1 MSDTQSDPSAN
12 SIDSSSSST
21 PTTVIIDGQ
30 EYSAKC
36 IAYLQS
42 ILSADE
48 LPAAI
53 VHCSTSNENTALDSW
68 GLQGGQFWL
77 DTPPP
82 TTAAPTASSAPTL
95 SPSRGPSDAPSL
107 TPSLSFAP
115 SSLGE
120 PTYHPTLHGRLFVL
134 RGTIYYDRNAN
145 GQRDANVA
153 TEEFGPDTEYNV
165 GLGGVNLRLVECD
178 LATGEAVAE
187 MVNPNPGTSGG
198 DNNSKSDNS
207 AGDGGS
213 GESHWNSY
221 SSTISQGYDVLF
233 HPVLADRGVDGG
245 KYNMINIKINRAYY
259 IEAEAPAGFLFTGGV
274 CNDAVPG
281 WRCPK
286 PASYSAVGEIASMK
300 TLSQDHESY
309 GDKFINNGGEDA
321 LGLRVGRSM
330 RCVSV
335 DRTGK
340 VSGNLDLGVMRSGD
354 VKLDKT
360 EVRMTLDLGDVEKSV
375 AEIVDSSAEEEHEKG
390 SEGRRSRS
398 LFLRAVQSVFS
409 PKQQQQSSSSASLQD
424 RILHHATHLGNG
436 RYLLQESDQ
445 YAIGVVAAEVLAS
458 SLDDPLAAR
467 NVELDHISPREVI
480 LSISSLNASN
490 NQETVEES
498 DSEEAAASVDS
509 SSSSSS
515 ASSASNGS
523 ASTGTASYSAAH
535 DKSEGLRRSL
545 AEGSSNTRPTNTQPT
560 YNSRNP
566 APRRQNRLTI
576 DLEVW
581 GHYPPQLNV
590 DFDNIVQESINA
602 QTDAIR
608 AELVDYNTNCEDQ
621 TEKVSDHGFVLDD
634 FEEIHSNKGV
644 VTNTRTKRERNA
656 AQQAAAGDDAMAAS
670 EETVSGGVFRTAC
683 SKEIKLPEY
692 FEESLKTV
700 KATKVEAVTI
710 FEEQSAAPVA
720 MIGVLAALM
729 VVVLIG
735 AFFVFRMGFKKKST
749 DQDDEIDDY
758 SHDEEDTEYSG
769 RKYKDTPAP
778 IPARP
783 ANFVGRELDNIGTA
797 VSQVGGGN
805 SSRFKFGGRK
815 LDKSQTSE
823 DKREAYTR
831 KGSMPVKKVALDESE
846 SIVDPTKALDDD
858 QIAADDRI
866 KDFERRLKTMKAS
879 AIIEKKKLE
888 DFDQSTVSTRPEV
901 PGNIKFAAAQ
911 LASKNSGSTG
921 KGSSDDESSSSSGS
935 SESSSSSS
943 SDSSAPANKR
953 KKKVANKKN
962 VSKGKMSRR
971 VA

>member
-1 MSDTQSDPSAN
+1 
-12 SIDSSSSST
+12 
-21 PTTVIIDGQ
+21 
-30 EYSAKC
+30 
-36 IAYLQS
+36 
-42 ILSADE
+42 
-48 LPAAI
+48 
-53 VHCSTSNENTALDSW
+53 
-68 GLQGGQFWL
+68 
-77 DTPPP
+77 
-82 TTAAPTASSAPTL
+82 
-95 SPSRGPSDAPSL
+95 
-107 TPSLSFAP
+107 
-115 SSLGE
+115 
-120 PTYHPTLHGRLFVL
+120 
-134 RGTIYYDRNAN
+134 
-145 GQRDANVA
+145 
-153 TEEFGPDTEYNV
+153 
-165 GLGGVNLRLVECD
+165 
-178 LATGEAVAE
+178 
-187 MVNPNPGTSGG
+187 
-198 DNNSKSDNS
+198 
-207 AGDGGS
+207 
-213 GESHWNSY
+213 
-221 SSTISQGYDVLF
+221 
-233 HPVLADRGVDGG
+233 VLALCTVFMTCNAPIAVYTVVLITTFSVNTLLYTQYHSR
-245 KYNMINIKINRAYY
+245 YNMINIKINRAYY

-321 LGLRVGRSM
+321 LGLSVGRSM

-340 VSGNLDLGVMRSGD
+340 VSGNLDLGVMRVGD

-467 NVELDHISPREVI
+467 NVELDHISPKEVI

-710 FEEQSAAPVA
+710 LEEPSAAPVA

-735 AFFVFRMGFKKKST
+735 AFFVFRMGELLFLVVYILHPYSWQLCSLTTFVFCFDINHTLCTGFKKKST
-749 DQDDEIDDY
+749 DQDDELDDY

-797 VSQVGGGN
+797 VSQVGGS

-921 KGSSDDESSSSSGS
+921 KGSSDDESSSSSSSS
-935 SESSSSSS
+935 SESSSSSSS